1 MPSFSRLRT
10 TVLIAAF
17 AAALPAALPG
27 QAAAA
32 PQQQAPESHIAVAL
46 YQGKALAFNE
56 QIGAVFIAQP
66 SIASYQVVGN
76 RKVIVFGSYPGK
88 TSLMVMGVDGRTL
101 YNGLVE
107 VAYDVSS
114 MKTALKSS
122 FPHLKLDLV
131 PLNDGVAVRGRV
143 ETAQEAANV
152 VAFLDAM
159 LQVNPQQAQAAPADM
174 SAASQ
179 QEGQSEKSGAAT
191 GSGTMGARIGKVI
204 NQLTVTTPNQVT
216 VRVRFAEVNR
226 KLSDQLGFKWK
237 GSYSGSR
244 GGISFGSADNPI
256 ITNPDNSLG
265 SIFDPATMASRFT
278 FGSLFD
284 AMASEELVS
293 ILAEPNLTVVSGET
307 ASFLAGGQ
315 IPFQSSDGDGGFD
328 IEFKDYGVLL
338 SVTPTIL
345 SGNRI
350 SLRIR
355 PEVSERSDSNGIQFM
370 GATQPGFIVRRA
382 ESTIELASGQSF
394 AIAGLLKN
402 DFSNTVNKIPGL
414 ADLPV
419 IGALARSKAFERGET
434 ELVIVATAYIS
445 TPSGEPYTIPNEE
458 MYVPN
463 VFERY
468 FLNADPQVSSG
479 TNLKSAKAP
488 SFIPEKYRLDQ
499 APVAAP
505 KPAQAAPAGKTSPA
519 DLVSEFIY

>member
-1 MPSFSRLRT
+1 MPPFSRLRT
-10 TVLIAAF
+10 CVLASAFLLTAAG
-17 AAALPAALPG
+17 ALT
-27 QAAAA
+27 AA
-32 PQQQAPESHIAVAL
+32 PQQHAPDAHMSVSL
-46 YQGKALAFNE
+46 YQGKALSFNE
-56 QIGAVFIAQP
+56 QIGAVFVAQP

-76 RKVIVFGSYPGK
+76 RKVVVFGSYPGK
-88 TSLMVMGVDGRTL
+88 TSLMVLGTDGRTL

-114 MKTALKSS
+114 MEMALKSS
-122 FPHLKLDLV
+122 FPKLKLQLV
-131 PLNDGVAVRGRV
+131 ALNDGVAVRGKV

-159 LQVNPQQAQAAPADM
+159 LQVNPQQAQMAAADV
-174 SAASQ
+174 SAAG
-179 QEGQSEKSGAAT
+179 QEGQQEKSGAAT
-191 GSGTMGARIGKVI
+191 GTGTLGARIGKII

-244 GGISFGSADNPI
+244 GGITFGSADNPI
-256 ITNPDNSLG
+256 ISNPNNSLG
-265 SIFDPATMASRFT
+265 SLFDPATMAARFT

-338 SVTPTIL
+338 SITPTSL

-350 SLRIR
+350 SLRLR

-370 GATQPGFIVRRA
+370 GSTQPGFIVRRA

-402 DFSNTVNKIPGL
+402 DFSNTVNKIPGI
-414 ADLPV
+414 ADLPI

-458 MYVPN
+458 MYVPTI
-463 VFERY
+463 FERY
-468 FLNADPQVSSG
+468 FMDADPQVSSG
-479 TNLKSAKAP
+479 TALKTARKP
-488 SFIPEKYRLDQ
+488 SFVSEKYRLDS
-499 APVAAP
+499 APVVKPQPSAAAP
-505 KPAQAAPAGKTSPA
+505 SGKTSPA

>member
-1 MPSFSRLRT
+1 MPPFSRLRT
-10 TVLIAAF
+10 CVLAAAF
-17 AAALPAALPG
+17 SLTAAGALT
-27 QAAAA
+27 AA
-32 PQQQAPESHIAVAL
+32 PQQHAPDAHMSVSL
-46 YQGKALAFNE
+46 YQGKALSFNE
-56 QIGAVFIAQP
+56 QIGAVFVAQP

-76 RKVIVFGSYPGK
+76 RKVVVFGSYPGK
-88 TSLMVMGVDGRTL
+88 TSLMVLGTDGRTL

-114 MKTALKSS
+114 MEMALKSS
-122 FPHLKLDLV
+122 FPKLKLQLV
-131 PLNDGVAVRGRV
+131 ALNDGVAVRGKV

-159 LQVNPQQAQAAPADM
+159 LQVNPQQAQMAAADV
-174 SAASQ
+174 SAAG
-179 QEGQSEKSGAAT
+179 QEGQQEKSGAAT
-191 GSGTMGARIGKVI
+191 GTGTLGARIGKII

-244 GGISFGSADNPI
+244 GGITFGSADNPI
-256 ITNPDNSLG
+256 ISNPNNSLG
-265 SIFDPATMASRFT
+265 HLFDPATMAARFT

-338 SVTPTIL
+338 SITPTIL

-350 SLRIR
+350 SLRLR

-370 GATQPGFIVRRA
+370 GSTQPGFIVRRA

-402 DFSNTVNKIPGL
+402 DFSNTGHL
-414 ADLPV
+414 H
-419 IGALARSKAFERGET
+419 
-434 ELVIVATAYIS
+434 
-445 TPSGEPYTIPNEE
+445 
-458 MYVPN
+458 
-463 VFERY
+463 
-468 FLNADPQVSSG
+468 
-479 TNLKSAKAP
+479 
-488 SFIPEKYRLDQ
+488 
-499 APVAAP
+499 AP
-505 KPAQAAPAGKTSPA
+505 KPLNAVKPSSSLSLPRTSARRAESPTPFPMKRCMCPLSLSATSWMPTLKCRAVRRSKQRVSRRLFRKSTDSTVRRLLSRSHPPQLHRGKLRPR
-519 DLVSEFIY
+519 IW